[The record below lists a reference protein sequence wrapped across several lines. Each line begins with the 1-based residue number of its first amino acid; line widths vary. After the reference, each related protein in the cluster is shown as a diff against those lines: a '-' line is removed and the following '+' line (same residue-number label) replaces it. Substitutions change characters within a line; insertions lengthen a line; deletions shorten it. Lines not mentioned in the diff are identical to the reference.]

1 MEDGTQGV
9 FQHAGHT
16 CFECETFES
25 NGCELGR
32 MQMDNRILMIVGL
45 AWLALGPAS
54 ASDWASYGGDLGGTK
69 YSSLAEINRDNV
81 SQLQPAW
88 TYRTGEAEKIPD
100 FFVFHSLHGTPIL
113 TPREAG
119 QSLLLCTEFNRIIAL
134 DPATGEERWVFDP
147 EVKLEPFGQ
156 YKCRGISLWQDK
168 AAAPGQACAWRVYTN
183 TSDRRLF
190 AVDAITGERCADF
203 GTNGEVDINPLIMEA
218 TPSGDLKGI
227 QLWSPPAVVGDVVA
241 VSSSVHGKGGAA
253 NAASGQIR
261 GFDAQTGEFIWWFDP
276 VPRNPGD
283 PEAANWPADALKN
296 TGAGNVWGYMAVDE
310 DRDLLFLPTS
320 NASPDYYGGTRPGD
334 NRYASSLVA
343 LRGSTGKLVWH
354 YQMIHHDVWN
364 YDPTAQPIL
373 ATIERDGVPVDV
385 VVELPKSGYAWVFDR
400 ETGEPFFGAEERE
413 VPTDGVPGEVLSP
426 TQPFPLAPPPLVPTQ
441 LSPDDAW
448 GFTLYDQAVCRAEI
462 ENSRHGSIYTPLS
475 LQGSV
480 WYPQPGGGTNWGGGA
495 YDPESNVI
503 ITNVSRLPEKIQLIP
518 QSEMDPSAASVP
530 GAGRPGGPPKIIKG
544 TPYGVKL
551 GPLLSPFGA
560 PCTEP
565 PWFTLL
571 ALDLD
576 TASVIWEVPLGT
588 IEDFAPFGMKLKF
601 GAPGFGG
608 PIVTAGGLVF
618 IGATQDKKF
627 RAFDSANGDLLWE
640 TDVPSN
646 AMTIPMTYE
655 AGGRQFVVTV
665 AGGHHF
671 LDGPLVTD
679 HVMAFALPD

>member
-1 MEDGTQGV
+1 
-9 FQHAGHT
+9 
-16 CFECETFES
+16 
-25 NGCELGR
+25 
-32 MQMDNRILMIVGL
+32 
-45 AWLALGPAS
+45 
-54 ASDWASYGGDLGGTK
+54 
-69 YSSLAEINRDNV
+69 
-81 SQLQPAW
+81 
-88 TYRTGEAEKIPD
+88 
-100 FFVFHSLHGTPIL
+100 LHGTPIL
-113 TPREAG
+113 SPPEAG
-119 QSLLLCTEFNRIIAL
+119 QSLLLCTDFNRIIAL

-147 EVKLEPFGQ
+147 EVKLKPFGQ
-156 YKCRGISLWQDK
+156 YKCRGISLWHDDEV
-168 AAAPGQACAWRVYTN
+168 PLDQACSWRVYTN

-190 AVDAITGERCADF
+190 SVDALSGVRCADF

-218 TPSGDLKGI
+218 MPLGDIGGI
-227 QLWSPPAVVGDVVA
+227 QLWSPPAVVGDIVA
-241 VSSSVHGKGGAA
+241 VSSSVHGKGGSAT
-253 NAASGQIR
+253 AASGQIR
-261 GFDAQTGEFIWWFDP
+261 GFDARTGEFKWWFDP

-283 PEAANWPADALKN
+283 PEAANWPAEALET
-296 TGAGNVWGYMAVDE
+296 TGAGNVWGYMSVDE
-310 DRDLLFLPTS
+310 ERDLLFLPTS

-343 LRGSTGKLVWH
+343 LRGATGELVWH

-373 ATIERDGVPVDV
+373 ATIERNGRPVDV
-385 VVELPKSGYAWVFDR
+385 VVELPKSGFAWVFDR

-426 TQPFPLAPPPLVPTQ
+426 TQPFPLAPPPLVPIEI
-441 LSPDDAW
+441 SPDDAW

-462 ENSRHGSIYTPLS
+462 EKSRHGSIFTPLS
-475 LQGSV
+475 LRGSV

-503 ITNVSRLPEKIQLIP
+503 ITNVSRIPEKIQLIP
-518 QSEMDPSAASVP
+518 QSEMDMDAATRP
-530 GAGRPGGPPKIIKG
+530 GAGRPGGPPKYIKG

-551 GPLLSPFGA
+551 GPLLSPLGA

-576 TASVIWEVPLGT
+576 TATVKWEVPLGT
-588 IEDFAPFGMKLKF
+588 IKNCTPFGMNLEL

-618 IGATQDKKF
+618 IGATQDRKF
-627 RAFDSANGDLLWE
+627 RAFDSESGEFLWE
-640 TDVPSN
+640 ADTPSN

-655 AGGRQFVVTV
+655 IDGRQFVVTV

-671 LDGPLVTD
+671 LDGPNVTD
-679 HVMAFALPD
+679 HILAFALPAN